1 MIIENLNVS
10 LYVILMHS
18 MDNFFRSKIF
28 HPHLS
33 SSGFRDISQKLFST
47 LNFESYFD
55 GLANK
60 KIRVKYFYMDYK
72 SASYIDIDYIG
83 YDILLHIASEIET
96 V

>member
-1 MIIENLNVS
+1 MW
-10 LYVILMHS
+10 ILMYS

-28 HPHLS
+28 HSHLS
-33 SSGFRDISQKLFST
+33 SSGSFRDILQKLFST

-72 SASYIDIDYIG
+72 SASYIDIDSTR

>member
-72 SASYIDIDYIG
+72 SASYIDIDSTR
-83 YDILLHIASEIET
+83 YDILLHIVSEIET